1 MASVPGEKFG
11 LAYVVQPGGRGSVTV
26 RSVSLSRATCSP
38 VTPTLDRY
46 WAIGVGDVGGAVV
59 VTTGLDVQTLE

>member
-1 MASVPGEKFG
+1 
-11 LAYVVQPGGRGSVTV
+11 
-26 RSVSLSRATCSP
+26 

-59 VTTGLDVQTLE
+59 VTTGLDVHTLE